1 MIVDRT
7 IPQVHGV
14 AWVDTTC
21 TVKRF
26 ATCSYFTSQTSIFGP
41 LIALIMTQILTD
53 PIGLG

>member
-1 MIVDRT
+1 MIADRT

-14 AWVDTTC
+14 AWIDTTC

-26 ATCSYFTSQTSIFGP
+26 VTCSYSTSRTSIFGP
-41 LIALIMTQILTD
+41 LIALTLTQTLTG